1 MGESVPVKKTE
12 SDSAG
17 SGGKKPDAGAV
28 GVSGG
33 DTDEAKAA
41 AKFLADLVARGEA
54 VEADKHSTSER
65 DERPGLPPGVTH
77 EIVPGKDGEAATV
90 RRRRFS
96 AF

>member
-17 SGGKKPDAGAV
+17 GGAKKPDAGVAA
-28 GVSGG
+28 G

-54 VEADKHSTSER
+54 VEVDKHSKSER
-65 DERPGLPPGVTH
+65 DERSPLPPGVTH